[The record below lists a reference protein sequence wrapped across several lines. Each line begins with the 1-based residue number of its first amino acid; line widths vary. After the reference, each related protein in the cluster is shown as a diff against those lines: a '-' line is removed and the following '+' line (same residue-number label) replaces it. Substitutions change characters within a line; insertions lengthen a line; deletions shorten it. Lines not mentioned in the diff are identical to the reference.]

1 MIDFTNCKE
10 EFNNYRG
17 NEKKKTLAYDNK
29 LFLVKFPSLI
39 IKQNKTI
46 SCINTVFSEYIGS
59 NIFKLV
65 GFDTQNTI
73 LGT

>member
-1 MIDFTNCKE
+1 MK
-10 EFNNYRG
+10 
-17 NEKKKTLAYDNK
+17 KKKTLAYDNK

-65 GFDTQNTI
+65 GFDTQNTF
-73 LGT
+73 